1 MNDRVRVIRPHPSFR
16 LFATLNP
23 KYGDIS
29 RAMRNRAV
37 EVNASP
43 LPIPS
48 IEVATLCANV
58 ALEVALANDNNNSN
72 SNNNNNEEE
81 KFVNEVDGNNKVER
95 T

>member
-1 MNDRVRVIRPHPSFR
+1 MNEQGLVNNSVRVIKPHPSFR

-29 RAMRNRAV
+29 RAMRNRVV
-37 EVNASP
+37 EINACA

-48 IEVATLCANV
+48 IEVAALCNNV
-58 ALEVALANDNNNSN
+58 ALEVALSSDNH
-72 SNNNNNEEE
+72 EEMS
-81 KFVNEVDGNNKVER
+81 VQEVESHDELKK